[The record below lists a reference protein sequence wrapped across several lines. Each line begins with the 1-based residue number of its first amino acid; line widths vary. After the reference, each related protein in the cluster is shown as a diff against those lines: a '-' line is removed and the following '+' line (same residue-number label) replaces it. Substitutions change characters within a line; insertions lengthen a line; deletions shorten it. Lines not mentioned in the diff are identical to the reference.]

1 MLVFTIRK
9 GEEREMSS
17 VSRVRKFGTKLKRA
31 LGFPPMGDPPYDKPV
46 DWQKPYDTLR
56 AKWVEIPAANFQI
69 WSTKELLA
77 LPDEALLAKWQET
90 RAAETSTGS
99 GFDHKGWIH
108 ELYGDWMRG
117 KKLMDVGSGF
127 GVDGITYA
135 QRGARVTFV
144 DLAESNLKVLQR
156 LCKILRLD
164 NVQFQ
169 QLKDLDSLR
178 TLHADYDVIMGM
190 GSLHN
195 APVEVMR
202 PEYQEL
208 LRHLRVGGRWL
219 QLAYPKVR
227 WERDGS
233 LPFDKW
239 GDLVERAPWEEWY
252 DVPKLLSMFQPAR
265 LDVVLYREFYN
276 GEFNWFD
283 LVYRGA

>member
-1 MLVFTIRK
+1 MR
-9 GEEREMSS
+9 R
-17 VSRVRKFGTKLKRA
+17 VSRVRKFGTELKRA

-46 DWQKPYDTLR
+46 DWQKPYETLR
-56 AKWVEIPAANFQI
+56 AKWVEVPAANFQI

-90 RAAETSTGS
+90 RAAETGTGS
-99 GFDHKGWIH
+99 GFEHKGWIH

-178 TLHADYDVIMGM
+178 TLDADYDVIMGM

-208 LRHLRVGGRWL
+208 LRHLRIGGRWL
-219 QLAYPKVR
+219 QLAYPRVR
-227 WERDGS
+227 WERDGR

-265 LDVVLYREFYN
+265 LDVVFYREFYN

-283 LVYRGA
+283 LIYRGN